1 MITQP
6 TLTETTPRR
15 AALIA
20 GIGYMAVFVL
30 AIFANFFV
38 RTGLVDPDDAAATFN
53 NIAESET
60 LFRAGLF
67 SFLIVFLLDVVIA
80 WALYVLLKNVSKE
93 LSRLAAWFRLVYTV
107 FLGVSLL
114 FFFLVLELVTGGG
127 YSEAFGSNQTEAQVT
142 LFLDAFNYTWY
153 IGLAAFGIHLMLV
166 GYLLRRSSSAH
177 RLLAALLMVAGAAY
191 VIDTTA
197 ISLLSTYSNYE
208 DVFLAMVALPSV
220 VGELGLAI
228 WLLRKAGKRQP
239 ALR

>member
-1 MITQP
+1 
-6 TLTETTPRR
+6 
-15 AALIA
+15 
-20 GIGYMAVFVL
+20 MAVFVL

-53 NIAESET
+53 NIAESEA
-60 LFRAGLF
+60 LFRTGQF

-114 FFFLVLELVTGGG
+114 FFFLVLELVTGAG
-127 YSEAFGSNQTEAQVT
+127 YSEAFGSSQTEAQAT

-166 GYLLRRSSSAH
+166 GYLLRRSGSAH
-177 RLLAALLMVAGAAY
+177 RILATLLMVAGAAY
-191 VIDTTA
+191 VVDTTA
-197 ISLLSTYSNYE
+197 ISLLSTYSNYA
-208 DVFLAMVALPSV
+208 DLFLAMVALPSV

-228 WLLRKAGKRQP
+228 WLLRKAGKQQP